1 MNGAPGICGGMS
13 KEPIQGSLHCPFG
26 CAQGSV
32 EMTGAGLRRR
42 KAVRGEG
49 RLVAGGFA
57 EGVAVVV
64 AA

>member
-13 KEPIQGSLHCPFG
+13 KEPIQGSLHCPSG

-32 EMTGAGLRRR
+32 EMTGCGAAAT
-42 KAVRGEG
+42 KGEG